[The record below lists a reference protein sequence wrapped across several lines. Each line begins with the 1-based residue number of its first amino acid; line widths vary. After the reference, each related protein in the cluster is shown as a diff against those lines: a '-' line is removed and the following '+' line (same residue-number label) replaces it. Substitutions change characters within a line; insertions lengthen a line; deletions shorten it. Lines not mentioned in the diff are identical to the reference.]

1 MSDNPSDRQRFELK
15 PIVPIRALALASA
28 AAVVGAALIVVS
40 SAADWPVVV
49 TVLGVILLVLGAAL
63 TLMSLLLITRV
74 GALVLLTPDELTV
87 RRGKSS
93 QSMAWSQVASVDL
106 SGPRLTVTA
115 KAGEPKSLTI
125 VNPRTTVDPVFLAL
139 VTELQ
144 RRLDADRG
152 YQPLR

>member
-15 PIVPIRALALASA
+15 PVLPIRAMALASA
-28 AAVVGAALIVVS
+28 AAVLGAALIVVS
-40 SAADWPVVV
+40 AAAEWPTVV
-49 TVLGVILLVLGAAL
+49 TVLGVILLVFGAAL
-63 TLMSLLLITRV
+63 TLMAVLLVTRV
-74 GALVLLTPDELTV
+74 RSLVLLTPDELAV

-115 KAGEPKSLTI
+115 KAGEPQSLTI
-125 VNPRTTVDPVFLAL
+125 VNPRTTTDPVFLAL

-152 YQPLR
+152 YQPLA